1 MLQVKEAGS
10 RFRSQPVRG
19 VQLSTPLILLLKKQP
34 IIKVYTIMANFYL
47 NQYRGI
53 QQGQKGLITEILE
66 NKGFLFSIS
75 QEGGLL
81 YCKVVRSYFTP
92 DNPTVS
98 QSGGPIPFTNSKDN
112 LVLSFLE
119 AFLAPLPDFLV
130 RGEGE
135 AKEKEEILYEG
146 DKEDPAHPAD
156 VEEEEE

>member
-1 MLQVKEAGS
+1 
-10 RFRSQPVRG
+10 
-19 VQLSTPLILLLKKQP
+19 
-34 IIKVYTIMANFYL
+34 MANFYL

-66 NKGFLFSIS
+66 NNS

-98 QSGGPIPFTNSKDN
+98 QSGPILFTNSKDN
-112 LVLSFLE
+112 LVLSFSE

-135 AKEKEEILYEG
+135 AKEEEEIVYEG